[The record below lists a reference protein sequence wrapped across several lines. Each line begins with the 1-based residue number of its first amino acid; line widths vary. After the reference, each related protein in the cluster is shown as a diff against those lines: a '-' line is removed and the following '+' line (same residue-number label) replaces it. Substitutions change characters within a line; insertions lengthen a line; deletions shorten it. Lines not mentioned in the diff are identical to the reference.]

1 MPQTSIYIAFK
12 LDLINK
18 SLNGIP
24 METLDHETNNLI
36 FWQKDLKAAL
46 FHLLFISSIEKLQRK
61 QSMQIYLMTAQDS
74 HIPNDIYHLKI
85 PIKDSAFQIQINALQ
100 FLKFWQHLNE
110 LNTFKNY
117 NLIML
122 QRITHFSTNTN
133 LEWKEI
139 LCKGYDLDFE

>member
-1 MPQTSIYIAFK
+1 
-12 LDLINK
+12 
-18 SLNGIP
+18 

-36 FWQKDLKAAL
+36 FWRKDLKAAL
-46 FHLLFISSIEKLQRK
+46 FHLLFTSSIQKLQRK
-61 QSMQIYLMTAQDS
+61 QSMQIYLMIAQDS

-85 PIKDSAFQIQINALQ
+85 PIKDLAFQIQINALQ

-122 QRITHFSTNTN
+122 QRITHFSIDTN

-139 LCKGYDLDFE
+139 LWKGYDLDFE